1 MTNQEFIES
10 ISLPNEEWRD
20 VVGYEGFYMV
30 SSFGRVM
37 SLARPT
43 FNGVSEYF
51 TNPRIIKCCPK
62 NNDYLVVSIYKEPQK
77 RKTHYV
83 HRMVA
88 EAFCDNPCN
97 KPHIDHINAIKQD
110 NRAVNLR
117 WVTQIENNRNPI
129 SSIKISLSKKGKNN
143 AKLSHPIVSI
153 DENGKVIHY
162 CSIAFAVVLGFSR
175 YKITQCCKGLST
187 SYNSCKWMY
196 LSDYKTLINKSK
208 NT

>member
-10 ISLPNEEWRD
+10 IALEGEEWRD
-20 VVGYEGFYMV
+20 VVGYEGYYMV
-30 SSFGRVM
+30 SSFGRVV

-51 TNPRIIKCCPK
+51 TKSRIIKCCPK
-62 NNDYLVVSIYKEPQK
+62 NNDYLVVSIYKEPQR

-97 KPHIDHINAIKQD
+97 KPHIDHINAIKTD
-110 NRAVNLR
+110 NRAENLR

-153 DENGKVIHY
+153 DENGKVVHY
-162 CSIAFAVVLGFSR
+162 CSIASAVESGFSR

-187 SYNSCKWMY
+187 SYNGCKWMY
-196 LSDYKTLINKSK
+196 LSDYEAQVSMSK
-208 NT
+208 NS